1 MQQTGESG
9 VVLNLRCVST
19 LCAHAPHGP
28 VYEHVGVLTHVV
40 REHHTRS
47 RITCVMSCPQGSG

>member
-19 LCAHAPHGP
+19 LLCSHAPHGP

-40 REHHTRS
+40 REHTM
-47 RITCVMSCPQGSG
+47 C